1 MFSVV
6 IHAEVS
12 TIITAG
18 IQSSICALEDVH
30 QCVLCTKKSETFEQL
45 KTKQFSVLIVILND
59 AHTDETDEIGE
70 THYDFIKQVKIQ
82 FDRIRIIAIA
92 PKISKEVVFQTIK
105 NGANGFLA
113 SDATV
118 QELTEAVYTIYSGHE
133 YFSSSITSLLVN
145 NYVEA
150 MRNESGAHDNPAS
163 KLGKREIEIL
173 TLWGNG
179 YTNVEIAERLF
190 ISVRTVE
197 SHKNHIMQKLGTR
210 TTVDLLKFAIR
221 NNIISI

>member
-1 MFSVV
+1 MFGVV
-6 IHAEVS
+6 IYAEVS

-18 IQSSICALEDVH
+18 IQSSVCALEEVDH
-30 QCVLCTKKSETFEQL
+30 CVLCTKETELFEQL
-45 KTKQFSVLIVILND
+45 KTRRFSVLIVYLSD
-59 AHTDETDEIGE
+59 VHTGE
-70 THYDFIKQVKIQ
+70 THYEFIKQVKIQ
-82 FDRIRIIAIA
+82 FSRIRIIAIA
-92 PKISKEVVFQTIK
+92 PKISQEVVFQTIK
-105 NGANGFLA
+105 NGANGFLS
-113 SDATV
+113 SDSTV
-118 QELTEAVYTIYSGHE
+118 QELTEAIYTIYGGHE

-145 NYVEA
+145 NYVKT
-150 MRNESGAHDNPAS
+150 MRNESGSQDNPAD

-179 YTNVEIAERLF
+179 CTNIEIADRLF

-221 NNIISI
+221 NNIVSV

>member
-1 MFSVV
+1 MFGVV
-6 IHAEVS
+6 IYAEFS
-12 TIITAG
+12 TILTAG
-18 IQSSICALEDVH
+18 IQSSICALEEVDK
-30 QCVLCTKKSETFEQL
+30 CVLCTKEHELFELL
-45 KTKQFSVLIVILND
+45 KTKQFSVLIITFIEL
-59 AHTDETDEIGE
+59 HMGEI
-70 THYDFIKQVKIQ
+70 HYEFIKQIKMQ
-82 FDRIRIIAIA
+82 FCSIRIVAIA
-92 PKISKEVVFQTIK
+92 PRISKDVVFQTIK
-105 NGANGFLA
+105 NGANGFLSA
-113 SDATV
+113 DATV
-118 QELTEAVYTIYSGHE
+118 QELTEAVYTIRGGHE

-150 MRNESGAHDNPAS
+150 MRNKVDTQDNPSA

-221 NNIISI
+221 NNIVSI

>member
-1 MFSVV
+1 MSGVA
-6 IHAEVS
+6 IYADTY
-12 TIITAG
+12 TILAAG
-18 IQSSICALEDVH
+18 IQSSMHALEDIDH
-30 QCVLCTKKSETFEQL
+30 CILCTREQELFEQL
-45 KTKQFSVLIVILND
+45 KTKQFSILIVTLN
-59 AHTDETDEIGE
+59 EPQIGE
-70 THYDFIKQVKIQ
+70 KQYGFIKQVKIQ
-82 FDRIRIIAIA
+82 FCEIRIVAIA
-92 PKISKEVVFQTIK
+92 PRISKDVVFQTIK
-105 NGANGFLA
+105 NGASGFLSA
-113 SDATV
+113 DATV
-118 QELTEAVYTIYSGHE
+118 QELTEAVYTIRGGYE

-150 MRNESGAHDNPAS
+150 MRNQADTQDNPTAR
-163 KLGKREIEIL
+163 LGKREIEIL

-179 YTNVEIAERLF
+179 HTNVEIAEHLF

>member
-1 MFSVV
+1 MFGV
-6 IHAEVS
+6 IIYAEVS
-12 TIITAG
+12 TLITAG
-18 IQSSICALEDVH
+18 IQSSVCALDEVD
-30 QCVLCTKKSETFEQL
+30 QCVLCTKEAELYEQL
-45 KTKQFSVLIVILND
+45 KSKSFSVLIFTLND
-59 AHTDETDEIGE
+59 THAGEIP
-70 THYDFIKQVKIQ
+70 HYELIKQVRMQ
-82 FDRIRIIAIA
+82 FSRMRIIAIA
-92 PKISKEVVFQTIK
+92 PKILKEVVFQTIK
-105 NGANGFLA
+105 NGANGFLS

-118 QELTEAVYTIYSGHE
+118 QELTEAIYTIRGGYE

-145 NYVEA
+145 NYVEV
-150 MRNESGAHDNPAS
+150 MRNESGTQENLTS

-179 YTNVEIAERLF
+179 CTNIEIADRLF

-221 NNIISI
+221 NNIVSV

>member
-1 MFSVV
+1 MFDVLVYSE
-6 IHAEVS
+6 IS

-18 IQSSICALEDVH
+18 IQASVCALEEVD
-30 QCVLCTKKSETFEQL
+30 QCVLCAKEHELFEKL
-45 KTKQFSVLIVILND
+45 KTKQFSILIVLLND
-59 AHTDETDEIGE
+59 SHSGDTYYEFMKQIKLL
-70 THYDFIKQVKIQ
+70 YDRV
-82 FDRIRIIAIA
+82 RIIAIA
-92 PKISKEVVFQTIK
+92 PKISKDIVFKAIK
-105 NGANGFLA
+105 NGANGFLSA
-113 SDATV
+113 DATV
-118 QELTEAVYTIYSGHE
+118 QELTEALYTIRGGYE

-145 NYVEA
+145 NYVEI
-150 MRNESGAHDNPAS
+150 MRNESTTQDQTSA

-173 TLWGNG
+173 SLWGNG

-221 NNIISI
+221 NNIVSV

>member
-1 MFSVV
+1 MFGVAIYADS
-6 IHAEVS
+6 S
-12 TIITAG
+12 TILAAG
-18 IQSSICALEDVH
+18 IQSSMHALEEVD
-30 QCVLCTKKSETFEQL
+30 QCILCTKEYELFELL
-45 KTKQFSVLIVILND
+45 KTKQFSVLIVTLNES
-59 AHTDETDEIGE
+59 HIGE
-70 THYDFIKQVKIQ
+70 KHYEFIKQVKMQ
-82 FDRIRIIAIA
+82 FCGLRIVAIA
-92 PKISKEVVFQTIK
+92 PRISKDVVFQTIK
-105 NGANGFLA
+105 NGANGFLSA
-113 SDATV
+113 DATV
-118 QELTEAVYTIYSGHE
+118 QELTEAIYTIRGGYE

-145 NYVEA
+145 KYVEA
-150 MRNESGAHDNPAS
+150 MRNETGTQDNPSA

>member
-1 MFSVV
+1 MFGVV
-6 IHAEVS
+6 LYAEVS
-12 TIITAG
+12 TILTAG
-18 IQSSICALEDVH
+18 IQSAICSLEDVD
-30 QCVLCTKKSETFEQL
+30 QCVLCTNENELFEML
-45 KTKQFSVLIVILND
+45 RTKQFSVLIITLNNS
-59 AHTDETDEIGE
+59 HNGE
-70 THYDFIKQVKIQ
+70 SHYQFIKNLKMQ
-82 FDRIRIIAIA
+82 FNRIRIVAIA
-92 PKISKEVVFQTIK
+92 PRISKEVVFQTIK
-105 NGANGFLA
+105 NGANGILSA
-113 SDATV
+113 DATV
-118 QELTEAVYTIYSGHE
+118 QELIEAVYTIRSGHE

-150 MRNESGAHDNPAS
+150 MRNEAGTQDNPSA

-179 YTNVEIAERLF
+179 YTNIEIAERLF

-221 NNIISI
+221 NNIVSI